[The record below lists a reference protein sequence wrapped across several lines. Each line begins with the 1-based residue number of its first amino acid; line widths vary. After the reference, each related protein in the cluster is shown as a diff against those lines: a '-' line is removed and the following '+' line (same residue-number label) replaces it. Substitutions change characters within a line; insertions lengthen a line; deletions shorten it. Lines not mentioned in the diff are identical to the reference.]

1 MSLLLRKAIKSNS
14 TLQSLKPNNTLS
26 LFLRQSTKPFST
38 ETQPPPP
45 PPPSPAQVN
54 NDPSPTDPFL
64 QDSATSLT
72 YARLHGVRKHTLKTD
87 IINLFEGSNL
97 TLDDIR
103 VVHNNF
109 NYNSYAAA
117 IKFTSRRAYDN
128 AQRALT
134 RAGRVYNLEKTPP
147 TVWDAALRNSYDGK
161 TVLLEGLPKNALDED
176 IERFLSGCE
185 FVPSSIRTFV
195 KYPDPI
201 MSAGRKNP
209 TTSEEKTGPNT
220 SEEKRDSIR
229 MAIVLFSTRNEA
241 MNALIKKN
249 RGFCLN
255 NQISVRV
262 LH

>member
-1 MSLLLRKAIKSNS
+1 MSFLLRKTINSNS
-14 TLQSLKPNNTLS
+14 TLQSLKPNNTLT
-26 LFLRQSTKPFST
+26 LFLRQSTKHFST

-45 PPPSPAQVN
+45 PSPPQVN
-54 NDPSPTDPFL
+54 NDPSPADPFL

-103 VVHNNF
+103 VVHNSF
-109 NYNSYAAA
+109 NNNSYAAA

-195 KYPDPI
+195 KYPGPI

-220 SEEKRDSIR
+220 SEEKRDPIR
-229 MAIVLFSTRNEA
+229 MATVLFSTRNEA